1 MTSVV
6 RELEW
11 PASRA
16 ISSTGTPE
24 ADSRLTKL
32 VRSSRGA
39 QPSPIP
45 AALQIDLNDRRTL
58 AASSPVPTAVVKT
71 RLMLPPKFPGR
82 HPFLVLP
89 HAMLPQRF
97 YDRMRQPE
105 CPPGLGGLGVPSE
118 THGPPHRD
126 ARGVQVT

>member
-39 QPSPIP
+39 QSSPMP
-45 AALQIDLNDRRTL
+45 AARQID
-58 AASSPVPTAVVKT
+58 
-71 RLMLPPKFPGR
+71 
-82 HPFLVLP
+82 
-89 HAMLPQRF
+89 
-97 YDRMRQPE
+97 
-105 CPPGLGGLGVPSE
+105 
-118 THGPPHRD
+118 
-126 ARGVQVT
+126 

>member
-32 VRSSRGA
+32 VRSSRGV
-39 QPSPIP
+39 QSSPMP
-45 AALQIDLNDRRTL
+45 AALQIALNYRRTL
-58 AASSPVPTAVVKT
+58 AASSWVPTVVVKT
-71 RLMLPPKFPGR
+71 R
-82 HPFLVLP
+82 
-89 HAMLPQRF
+89 
-97 YDRMRQPE
+97 
-105 CPPGLGGLGVPSE
+105 S
-118 THGPPHRD
+118 
-126 ARGVQVT
+126 

>member
-39 QPSPIP
+39 HPSPMP
-45 AALQIDLNDRRTL
+45 AALQTEREDRRTF
-58 AASSPVPTAVVKT
+58 AASSSGADCGGEDQAVIPPE
-71 RLMLPPKFPGR
+71 LPGSQPL
-82 HPFLVLP
+82 LVLP
-89 HAMLPQRF
+89 HAMLAQRLD
-97 YDRMRQPE
+97 DR
-105 CPPGLGGLGVPSE
+105 LGQSQ
-118 THGPPHRD
+118 GP
-126 ARGVQVT
+126 A

>member
-32 VRSSRGA
+32 VRSSRGV
-39 QPSPIP
+39 Q
-45 AALQIDLNDRRTL
+45 
-58 AASSPVPTAVVKT
+58 SSPTPGGLADGPEGPADVGRIQLGTDRGGEDQVVLTPEPPDSYLLLLLSHAV
-71 RLMLPPKFPGR
+71 
-82 HPFLVLP
+82 
-89 HAMLPQRF
+89 LPQRF
-97 YDRMRQPE
+97 SDRLR
-105 CPPGLGGLGVPSE
+105 
-118 THGPPHRD
+118 
-126 ARGVQVT
+126 